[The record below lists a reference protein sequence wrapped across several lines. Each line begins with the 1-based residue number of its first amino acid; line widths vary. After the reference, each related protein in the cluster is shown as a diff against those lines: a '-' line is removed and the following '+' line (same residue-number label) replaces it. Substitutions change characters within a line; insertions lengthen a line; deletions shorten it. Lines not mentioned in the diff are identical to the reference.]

1 MSDVGSVMSDVGSV
15 ISDVGS
21 VISDVGSVMSDV
33 GSVISDVGSVMSD
46 VGSVI
51 SDVGSLMSDVGSV
64 MSDVGSV
71 ISDVGSVI
79 SDVGSVMSDVGSVMS
94 DVGSVISD
102 VGSVMSDVGS
112 VMSDVG
118 SVMSDVGSVIS
129 DVGSVMSDVG
139 SVMSDV
145 GSVMS
150 DVGSVMSDVGSVM
163 SDVGS
168 VMSDVGSV
176 MSDVGS
182 VISDVGSVMSD
193 VGSVMSDVD
202 VHLKSETLV
211 ERGVQSLS
219 VDFSL
224 KLLLLVWE
232 ETELHVSDP
241 LQASLSVVGALE
253 CVVRRCVGPSGGTV
267 IFTKDT
273 GQTLITKHG
282 HHVLTA
288 LHLEHPVARTVLE
301 CVCSHDG
308 VTADGSKSFI
318 LLLAALLRG
327 ICDSV
332 HNSTHTHRRHAS
344 LKLANQLHAFCWGG
358 LDDVIAHGVGPYA
371 SCLFG
376 SGRCEPKGGVLA
388 ALVGGFVGGRVSP
401 GQVEVLT
408 PLLCELCTRVG
419 QGDMDSTAIAFIHS
433 NFSGLHTAVS
443 GLHSTQS
450 RVVEGLLLPCDW
462 SVWTEMHGPVK
473 ALVVVERLDSHC
485 DEHVNVQ
492 FEEHWTVRSDAVIQ
506 DRLAAILRLRVGVLL
521 SVVKQPDCVLEWAWL
536 NGVSVLECC
545 DPVQL
550 ELLCELNAAQTLPV
564 QPLMRVGML
573 THCCRFQLGGRRY
586 TNIRVTHTSL
596 HTHTLVLCAPAAGP
610 LEQSVSVSRGVFS
623 MLQHLNQSHRHNNV
637 SPRPHEQSLTSTL
650 SLRSTPSLTSTPSLR
665 STPSLTPTQS
675 LMPTQLYSS
684 CPNLCQCILNVG
696 DVIPVGGAFEFLF
709 HHYLL
714 HSNHGDPES
723 RRILAEAVLSV
734 PRSLHSHRP
743 GDFLHHF
750 VHFQNNLLQH
760 RPIREQGPG
769 SEFTWFWGADASG
782 RVCVEPVCSK
792 HQLVASVL
800 QCVNRLLRVEAVIHT
815 ARSLT
820 LAASPGPHRDEE
832 EDDDDDEDGT

>member
-1 MSDVGSVMSDVGSV
+1 MR
-15 ISDVGS
+15 
-21 VISDVGSVMSDV
+21 
-33 GSVISDVGSVMSD
+33 
-46 VGSVI
+46 
-51 SDVGSLMSDVGSV
+51 
-64 MSDVGSV
+64 
-71 ISDVGSVI
+71 
-79 SDVGSVMSDVGSVMS
+79 
-94 DVGSVISD
+94 
-102 VGSVMSDVGS
+102 
-112 VMSDVG
+112 
-118 SVMSDVGSVIS
+118 
-129 DVGSVMSDVG
+129 
-139 SVMSDV
+139 
-145 GSVMS
+145 
-150 DVGSVMSDVGSVM
+150 
-163 SDVGS
+163 
-168 VMSDVGSV
+168 
-176 MSDVGS
+176 
-182 VISDVGSVMSD
+182 
-193 VGSVMSDVD
+193 
-202 VHLKSETLV
+202 E
-211 ERGVQSLS
+211 
-219 VDFSL
+219 
-224 KLLLLVWE
+224 
-232 ETELHVSDP
+232 VSDP

-573 THCCRFQLGGRRY
+573 THCCRFQLGGRR
-586 TNIRVTHTSL
+586 
-596 HTHTLVLCAPAAGP
+596 
-610 LEQSVSVSRGVFS
+610 
-623 MLQHLNQSHRHNNV
+623 HNNV

-650 SLRSTPSLTSTPSLR
+650 SLRSTPSLTSTPSL
-665 STPSLTPTQS
+665 
-675 LMPTQLYSS
+675 
-684 CPNLCQCILNVG
+684 
-696 DVIPVGGAFEFLF
+696 
-709 HHYLL
+709 
-714 HSNHGDPES
+714 SNHGDPES

-769 SEFTWFWGADASG
+769 
-782 RVCVEPVCSK
+782 
-792 HQLVASVL
+792 
-800 QCVNRLLRVEAVIHT
+800 LLRVEAVIHT